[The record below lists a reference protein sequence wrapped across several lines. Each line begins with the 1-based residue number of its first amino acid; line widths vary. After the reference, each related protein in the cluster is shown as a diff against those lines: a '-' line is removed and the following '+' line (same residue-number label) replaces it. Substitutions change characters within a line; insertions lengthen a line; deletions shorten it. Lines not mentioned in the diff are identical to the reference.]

1 MNPRAQWLTAS
12 PLWDDFASRPD
23 AAEFRQPVTL
33 RFNTDKFMDEL
44 QAVLAA
50 PPVRL
55 RQYIA
60 QPENWRNPAVGVAAD
75 WISTGGSSS
84 STTGGSGAT
93 GTGTGEDPPTNLK
106 LYQPVHGMFYLATA
120 SLTCRLPGLPDHRVK
135 VEQGDK
141 VSMVLRRLQANAN
154 SPNANLSVFDP
165 GTCDEYAWI
174 GKGSSGVWAKVDPS
188 TGLITIPSGEER
200 LPTFRLPFTNKD
212 RARMLIAGLV
222 PTGRQSSYVAAR
234 KKSSNGSGL
243 SSDPPPDDARKID
256 FQRQVVDP
264 WGDLAHW
271 YWLNFEQSAGPSPT
285 PEDLDSIVRSS
296 ALILLDFANFLL
308 ANLSSVWQ
316 AVLDTSQ
323 ENALPAKA
331 KALYELL
338 KTPSNSGP
346 SLLDS
351 MKTAK
356 QKESGLNDGSY
367 TPVSSDIVLLTDTG
381 LRGLI
386 WKTGGVRPIDQA
398 CDDALDEAGPA
409 VKPAIRVPAMAPQS
423 PSGNDWYIVRFLYER
438 PQCKALSP
446 PVISDP
452 CRPFQMASYF
462 DPDAPARSLQ
472 VALPIDTSAAALRK
486 YDKGVAFLISDQL
499 AKQMSRV
506 KGLKQLMDGDM
517 GPELGIGM
525 ICSFSIPIITICA
538 MIVLMIF
545 VILLNLIFF
554 WLPFL
559 KICFPVPELK
569 AKG

>member
-33 RFNTDKFMDEL
+33 RFNTDKFMDEM
-44 QAVLAA
+44 QATLAA
-50 PPVRL
+50 PPVQL
-55 RQYIA
+55 RHFVA

-75 WISTGGSSS
+75 WISAGKSS
-84 STTGGSGAT
+84 GVA
-93 GTGTGEDPPTNLK
+93 TGEDQPTNLK
-106 LYQPVHGMFYLATA
+106 LYQPVHGMFYLTTA

-135 VEQGDK
+135 SDQGDK

-154 SPNANLSVFDP
+154 TPKADLSVFDP
-165 GTCDEYAWI
+165 ATCDEYAWI
-174 GKGSSGVWAKVDPS
+174 GKGSSGVWAKVDPPTVS
-188 TGLITIPSGEER
+188 SMIPSGEER
-200 LPTFRLPFTNKD
+200 LPAFLLPFTNKD
-212 RARMLIAGLV
+212 RARTLIAGLV
-222 PTGRQSSYVAAR
+222 PTGRQSSYVAGR
-234 KKSSNGSGL
+234 KKSSNGSGS
-243 SSDPPPDDARKID
+243 SSDPAPDDARKID

-264 WGDLAHW
+264 WGDLTHW
-271 YWLNFEQSAGPSPT
+271 YWLNFEQTPAAPT
-285 PEDLDSIVRSS
+285 AEDLDSIVRSS
-296 ALILLDFANFLL
+296 ALIHLDFANFLL
-308 ANLSSVWQ
+308 ANLNNVWQ
-316 AVLDTSQ
+316 AVVDPSK
-323 ENALPAKA
+323 ENALPPKG
-331 KALYELL
+331 KALFELL
-338 KTPSNSGP
+338 KTPSSSGP

-351 MKTAK
+351 MQTAK

-386 WKTGGVRPIDQA
+386 WKTGGVRPINQA

-409 VKPAIRVPAMAPQS
+409 VIPVIRVPAMAPQS
-423 PSGNDWYIVRFLYER
+423 PSGNDWYIIRFLYER
-438 PQCKALSP
+438 PQCKLLSP

-452 CRPFQMASYF
+452 CRPFQLASYF

-545 VILLNLIFF
+545 VILLNIIFF

>member
-12 PLWDDFASRPD
+12 PLWDDFASHPD
-23 AAEFRQPVTL
+23 AGEFRQPVTL

-44 QAVLAA
+44 QGVLAA
-50 PPVRL
+50 PPVQL

-75 WISTGGSSS
+75 WISAGKLSLS
-84 STTGGSGAT
+84 A
-93 GTGTGEDPPTNLK
+93 TGEDQPTHLK

-135 VEQGDK
+135 ADQGDK

-154 SPNANLSVFDP
+154 SPNADLSVFDP
-165 GTCDEYAWI
+165 ATCDEYAWI
-174 GKGSSGVWAKVDPS
+174 GKGSSGVWAKVESS
-188 TGLITIPSGEER
+188 TDSSVIPGGEER
-200 LPTFRLPFTNKD
+200 LPSFMLPFTNKD
-212 RARMLIAGLV
+212 RARTLIAGLV
-222 PTGRQSSYVAAR
+222 PTGRQSSYVAGR
-234 KKSSNGSGL
+234 KKSSNGSGPGP
-243 SSDPPPDDARKID
+243 DPAPDDARKID

-264 WGDLAHW
+264 WGDLTHW
-271 YWLNFEQSAGPSPT
+271 YWFNFEQGSAPANPT
-285 PEDLDSIVRSS
+285 TEDLDSIVRSS
-296 ALILLDFANFLL
+296 ALVLLDFANFLL
-308 ANLSSVWQ
+308 ANLNIVWQ
-316 AVLDTSQ
+316 TVLDPSQ
-323 ENALPAKA
+323 ENALPPKA
-331 KALYELL
+331 KALFELL
-338 KTPSNSGP
+338 KTPSSSGP
-346 SLLDS
+346 SLLNS

-367 TPVSSDIVLLTDTG
+367 TPVSSDIALLTDTG

-386 WKTGGVRPIDQA
+386 WKTGGVRPVNQA
-398 CDDALDEAGPA
+398 CNDALDEAGPA
-409 VKPAIRVPAMAPQS
+409 ATPAIRVPAMPPQS
-423 PSGNDWYIVRFLYER
+423 PSGNDWYIIRFLYER
-438 PQCKALSP
+438 PQCKLLSP